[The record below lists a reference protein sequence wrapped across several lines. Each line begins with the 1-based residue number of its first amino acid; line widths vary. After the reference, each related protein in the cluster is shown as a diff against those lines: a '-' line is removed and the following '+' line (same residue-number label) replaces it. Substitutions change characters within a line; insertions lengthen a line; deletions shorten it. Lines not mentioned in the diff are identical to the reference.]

1 MRSLR
6 SERSRTPEGLDMNIA
21 FALSEDVISTRDH
34 FGEHLVLDIN
44 LEIDHSVLTIR
55 SHREGVIV
63 CSEFDGPVYEAF
75 PLAIRD
81 AFYKW
86 QEYKKKN

>member
-6 SERSRTPEGLDMNIA
+6 PKASNDGIDMNIA

-34 FGEHLVLDIN
+34 FGEHLILDIT
-44 LEIDHSVLTIR
+44 LESDRSMITIR
-55 SHREGVIV
+55 SNREGVV
-63 CSEFDGPVYEAF
+63 VHSETSGPVYEAF
-75 PLAIRD
+75 PTAIRE

-86 QEYKKKN
+86 KECRQRFR